1 MPGKAEMLLNWVAS
15 AITIGGRDYRGRPI
29 GEQGRE
35 ATFRNWYRIF
45 GGHLSF
51 VTCHLFQENQQ
62 PTMQARLP
70 MTDDQ

>member
-45 GGHLSF
+45 GGRWS
-51 VTCHLFQENQQ
+51 VVGKNQ
-62 PTMQARLP
+62 PPA
-70 MTDDQ
+70 TDHRQLL